1 VFNDPVLE
9 KGIRAALNK
18 PEGDVTLAEAAA
30 LTELELGIPYQ
41 SPENMQIKDVSALK
55 HFVNLTNLGLQFHAI
70 TTSAI
75 SLRLR
80 GLRS

>member
-1 VFNDPVLE
+1 
-9 KGIRAALNK
+9 
-18 PEGDVTLAEAAA
+18 
-30 LTELELGIPYQ
+30 LTELELGIPWRP
-41 SPENMQIKDVSALK
+41 PEDMQIKDISALK
-55 HFVNLTNLGLQFHAI
+55 HFVNLTNLKLEFHAI